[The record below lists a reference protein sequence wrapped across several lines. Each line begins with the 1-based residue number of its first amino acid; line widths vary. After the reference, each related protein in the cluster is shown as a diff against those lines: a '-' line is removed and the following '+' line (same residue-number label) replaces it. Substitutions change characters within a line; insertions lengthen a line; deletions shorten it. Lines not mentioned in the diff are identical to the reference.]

1 MLRMANQIKI
11 KIERNCFAK
20 NEKKQSRSTHART
33 FTVYAFL
40 TKKTFSL
47 WNAQTIHSLFL
58 SLSISLFLFVC
69 LLPFSSSF
77 MFVYLSLSRSL
88 LPLFCSSLHMSQM
101 RNRVYFWNCTLT
113 IKKNNSYHLENK
125 NIVCMYLI
133 LYKMTRIELLIFKWL
148 LYIILHLKVSTF
160 HTRHKQFLSLKTSK
174 RFQH

>member
-1 MLRMANQIKI
+1 MFIKI
-11 KIERNCFAK
+11 KIKIKRNCFAK

-69 LLPFSSSF
+69 VLPLSSSF

-101 RNRVYFWNCTLT
+101 RNMVYFWNCTLT
-113 IKKNNSYHLENK
+113 IKKNSYHLENK
-125 NIVCMYLI
+125 NFVFVYLI
-133 LYKMTRIELLIFKWL
+133 LYKMTQIKLLVLKWL
-148 LYIILHLKVSTF
+148 LYCILFNISKLAL
-160 HTRHKQFLSLKTSK
+160 FLQDINHFSPKNN
-174 RFQH
+174 RIQH